1 MGLFDWLFS
10 RSSAGTANPD
20 IQAGIDRLIQRIDP
34 RLKALASAPA
44 RLAPAVERAL
54 EFCHATL
61 ATLPPPQDAA
71 PGHWRESPLLRAL
84 FTRDDEVQQI
94 ISRQPAV
101 QEYARQHPGEPV
113 FYAIL
118 GAVLR
123 ERQGFGLALNGDA
136 LQHDVAI
143 ITLNFE
149 RHRVYLPRSSAAAL
163 DQDLRWALF
172 DQLGL
177 EILARLSAMKEDQA
191 DLQEEIAL
199 LRTQLAH
206 LEHQGIGDMFSEE
219 GGAPQGE
226 EGAQLASLAER
237 LRERQEALNQSRQ
250 RLLTLD
256 DTLAWIAATLMEPEG
271 LVEVD
276 GLDYRINSF
285 NQRVGPDQPG
295 EDVHFRHFRF
305 HAPHPR
311 QGVVL
316 RLRYPLADL
325 LPRSA
330 LTREIERLYG

>member
-10 RSSAGTANPD
+10 RPAASAAHPD
-20 IQAGIDRLIQRIDP
+20 IQAGIDRLIQATDP
-34 RLKALASAPA
+34 RLKAIASAPA

-54 EFCHATL
+54 DFCRATI
-61 ATLPPPQDAA
+61 AALPAPQDAS

-84 FTRDDEVQQI
+84 FTRDDEVQHV
-94 ISRQPAV
+94 ISRQPVV
-101 QEYARQHPGEPV
+101 QEYVQQHPGEPV

-118 GAVLR
+118 GAVLQ
-123 ERQGFGLALNGDA
+123 ERQGFGVALNGDA

-143 ITLNFE
+143 TTLNFE
-149 RHRVYLPRSSAAAL
+149 RHRVYLPRSNAAAL
-163 DQDLRWALF
+163 DQDLLWALF

-177 EILARLSAMKEDQA
+177 EILARLSALKEGQA

-199 LRTQLAH
+199 LRTRQAH
-206 LEHQGIGDMFSEE
+206 LEHRGIGDMFGDE
-219 GGAPQGE
+219 GGDARGE
-226 EGAQLASLAER
+226 DSAQLASLAER
-237 LRERQEALNQSRQ
+237 IRERQEALSQSRQ

-256 DTLAWIAATLMEPEG
+256 DTLAWIAASLMEPEG

-276 GLDYRINSF
+276 GLDYRINSV

-316 RLRYPLADL
+316 RLRYPVADL